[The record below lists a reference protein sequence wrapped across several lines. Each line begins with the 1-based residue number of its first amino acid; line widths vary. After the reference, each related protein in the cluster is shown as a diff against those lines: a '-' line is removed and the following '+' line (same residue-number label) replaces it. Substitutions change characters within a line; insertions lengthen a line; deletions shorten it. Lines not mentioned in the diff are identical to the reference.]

1 MGWETGL
8 SMDPFIALGLAGNVV
23 TFIDFTGKLINGS
36 LELYNSA
43 DGASASHKVLEDV
56 TKDLENLCDGLIPTR
71 SNIFGSGPSDSEIT
85 LLPVL
90 ESCRKLGQELLAVL
104 EGLKVKGRRRAWQ
117 SARQALKCAW
127 RANEIKCYKDQLD
140 LYRSQLA
147 SRLLSLLW

>member
-1 MGWETGL
+1 
-8 SMDPFIALGLAGNVV
+8 MDPFLALGLASNVV
-23 TFIDFTGKLINGS
+23 TFIDFTGKLISGS

-56 TKDLENLCDGLIPTR
+56 TKDLEKLCDGLIPTR
-71 SNIFGSGPSDSEIT
+71 SNILESGPSDTEMI
-85 LLPVL
+85 LLPLL
-90 ESCRKLGQELLAVL
+90 ESCRKLGHELLTVL
-104 EGLKVKGRRRAWQ
+104 EGIKVQGRRGAWK

-127 RANEIKCYKDQLD
+127 RANEIKNYKEQLD